1 MAMWLVVGLGNPGAE
16 YAKNR
21 HNVGFMVV
29 DRLVERW
36 KAPALKDKFS
46 GRFTKVALGKSD
58 EAVLLTPLTYMN
70 LSGESVRKAMDFFK
84 VPLSNVL
91 VIHDEMDL
99 PFRDVRVKVGGGAAG
114 HNGLKSIL
122 QHAGADFVR
131 LRIGVGRPARGS
143 SEDWVLGNFD
153 VSEGAELPDVL
164 HAAALAAESVVL
176 KGPAAAQN
184 STNTK
189 APAKKANAKG

>member
-1 MAMWLVVGLGNPGAE
+1 MATWLVVGLGNPGAE

-29 DRLVERW
+29 ERLVEQW
-36 KAPALKDKFS
+36 KAPALKEKFS
-46 GRFTKVALGKSD
+46 GRFTKASVGKND
-58 EAVLLTPLTYMN
+58 EAVLLTPLTFMN

-84 VPLSNVL
+84 IPLANVL
-91 VIHDEMDL
+91 VVHDEMDL

-114 HNGLKSIL
+114 HNGLKSII
-122 QHAGADFVR
+122 QHASADFVR
-131 LRIGVGRPARGS
+131 LRIGVDRPPRGS
-143 SEDWVLGNFD
+143 AEDWVLGNFD
-153 VSEGAELPDVL
+153 VSESAELPDVL

-189 APAKKANAKG
+189 AKARG